1 MKYGLVYI
9 VFFIF
14 NLVEINMILNIIEFY
29 VLRREGGIRWF
40 KICEKHVMISL
51 NTDDDSEDDD
61 ENLEQLHRAQL
72 EQWQREERI
81 QTLETENA
89 E

>member
-1 MKYGLVYI
+1 MKKI
-9 VFFIF
+9 V
-14 NLVEINMILNIIEFY
+14 
-29 VLRREGGIRWF
+29 RF